1 MMLLPSR
8 EPHCVVISS
17 IGKFYKWEGTGRIS
31 RVAYP
36 NDEKDAREEGAGHGS
51 KYGEQRAGHHADKT

>member
-1 MMLLPSR
+1 
-8 EPHCVVISS
+8 VISS